1 MQTTGKKISDLRI
14 RRGWTQEDLA
24 DKAGVT
30 VRTIQRIETGATQP
44 RLYTLKTLAE
54 VLGTEVG
61 DLLQPDPADAETA
74 TPLTPILTAFP
85 AIECNTAAIAT
96 LPPSTSPAPDPVV
109 VRQDNL
115 YLLNLSSFLYLV
127 IPFIH
132 ALLPYKIWQR
142 HRSTLYVPGRRIVLF
157 QLKWTITLHG
167 LLLLTLIYN
176 LVLVRYFGRAASAW
190 LGNYGWIAA
199 FMYALNAVV
208 ILRTAFLIRTG
219 RIRATA
225 TGG

>member
-1 MQTTGKKISDLRI
+1 MQTTGKKIFDLRI
-14 RRGWTQEDLA
+14 RRGWTQEELA

-44 RLYTLKTLAE
+44 RLYTLKALAE
-54 VLGTEVG
+54 VLGTEVEC
-61 DLLQPDPADAETA
+61 LL
-74 TPLTPILTAFP
+74 LTVSP
-85 AIECNTAAIAT
+85 AIDCNAAAIAAT
-96 LPPSTSPAPDPVV
+96 PPSTGSAPDPVV

-167 LLLLTLIYN
+167 LLLITLIYN
-176 LVLVRYFGRAASAW
+176 LVLVRCFGRAASAW
-190 LGNYGWIAA
+190 LGNYLWVAA

-219 RIRATA
+219 RMS
-225 TGG
+225 GK

>member
-30 VRTIQRIETGATQP
+30 VRTIQRIETGATQA
-44 RLYTLKTLAE
+44 RLYTLKALAE
-54 VLGTEVG
+54 VLGTEVES
-61 DLLQPDPADAETA
+61 LLHPDPVTVQVSQVS
-74 TPLTPILTAFP
+74 P
-85 AIECNTAAIAT
+85 AVEQAGA
-96 LPPSTSPAPDPVV
+96 APDPVLEK
-109 VRQDNL
+109 QDDL
-115 YLLNLSSFLYLV
+115 YLLNLSSFLFLV

-132 ALLPYKIWQR
+132 ALLPYKIWRR
-142 HRSTLYVPGRRIVLF
+142 HRSTLYAPGRRIVLF

-167 LLLLTLIYN
+167 LLLIMLIYN

-190 LGNYGWIAA
+190 LGGYLWVAA

-225 TGG
+225 TGS